1 MAHFESKGLPSVGI
15 LTTGFASQGCVDVF
29 FGFSEALNLFFT
41 SFVTCSFVF
50 ATEAAYQAKALG
62 CEDAVSLFVKH
73 PVSDATPE
81 DLISKVLEDGFTFAC
96 LEILR
101 RIDLFSSSFS
111 RRLTQYLRIW

>member
-1 MAHFESKGLPSVGI
+1 VAHFESMGLPSVGI
-15 LTTGFASQGCVDVF
+15 LTTGFASQGCVHVF

-41 SFVTCSFVF
+41 SFVTFTFVF

-81 DLISKVLEDGFTFAC
+81 DLISKVLDGFGFA
-96 LEILR
+96 LYLQILCVEL
-101 RIDLFSSSFS
+101 ISSSFC
-111 RRLTQYLRIW
+111 RRPTQYLRIW